1 MKVGFK
7 YRDRIS
13 QYIFEDGKERMHAT
27 IWVDASTKP
36 GKDEIIID
44 VYESDPDRRKELRL
58 FLASYQIL
66 KELYSEEMFCEMSV
80 WKKGSKESKQNMEAL
95 FELYNGA
102 NLSKE

>member
-44 VYESDPDRRKELRL
+44 VYESDPDRRTELTL
-58 FLASYQIL
+58 FLACHQIFTQ
-66 KELYSEEMFCEMSV
+66 LYSEQMFREMSALQI
-80 WKKGSKESKQNMEAL
+80 GS
-95 FELYNGA
+95 
-102 NLSKE
+102 